1 MISKIFMQKTAKK
14 QEPYIVDMIK
24 ACLGPDWKYINYAN
38 GEEEHFFKENP
49 IAEFPNIIE
58 RWRKMPSPA
67 HQADLFKC
75 YYLYLF
81 GGINIDGDAMIYHKA
96 DDIIKDY
103 SFFSVIGLDRSLLC
117 NGLMGSAPKNPIIY
131 EALKFAYSVDMKLI
145 HADYHLLCKNLYKTV
160 KNPKKTW
167 DFKYVL
173 FEEHDYIAG
182 ESAKSIDSEGNTVF
196 IHYYKYK
203 IIPKNIKNS
212 EANEALDQT
221 IVIGPSDKCVKLV
234 HLNRSYKNPKFILNT
249 HPWNDRF
256 SFEIWHNV
264 LIVKRTDGH
273 YGWGH
278 NHSVII
284 KEN

>member
-1 MISKIFMQKTAKK
+1 MISKIFMQKTAKR
-14 QEPYIVDMIK
+14 QEPYLVDMIK
-24 ACLGPDWKYINYAN
+24 SFLGPDWKYVNYIN
-38 GEEEHFFKENP
+38 GEEEQFFKENP

-58 RWRKMPSPA
+58 RWRQMPSPS

-81 GGINIDGDAMIYHKA
+81 GGINIDADAMVYHKA

-117 NGLMGSAPKNPIIY
+117 NGLIGSAPRNKIIY
-131 EALKFAYSVDMKLI
+131 DALKFAYSVPMSQI
-145 HADYHLLCKNLYKTV
+145 HSDYHILCKNLYKTV
-160 KNPKKTW
+160 RNGKW

-173 FEEHDYIAG
+173 FEEHDNVPG
-182 ESAKSIDSEGNTVF
+182 ESAKSVDSEGNTLF

-203 IIPKNIKNS
+203 IIPPLLPS
-212 EANEALDQT
+212 LDQT
-221 IVIGPSDKCVKLV
+221 IIIGPSDKCVKLV
-234 HLNRSYKNPKFILNT
+234 TLNRSYKNPKFIINP
-249 HPWNDRF
+249 HPWNDKF
-256 SFEIWHNV
+256 TFEIWHNI

-284 KEN
+284 KDDGL